1 MSRHLTL
8 NVWLQKIFRYS
19 DLVTIWFLVTSIL
32 HYNTTTTLFLEY
44 LCIQYHEEIYG
55 GLLNRKHACFY
66 PFNQNLEN
74 ILIHSYTQVLR
85 VGICVL
91 IIGGW
96 VSSAGVNCH
105 NNITIKTDI
114 QSFMT
119 CKI

>member
-1 MSRHLTL
+1 MGVFWTENMHAFILLTKT
-8 NVWLQKIFRYS
+8 WRIYS
-19 DLVTIWFLVTSIL
+19 
-32 HYNTTTTLFLEY
+32 Y
-44 LCIQYHEEIYG
+44 
-55 GLLNRKHACFY
+55 
-66 PFNQNLEN
+66 
-74 ILIHSYTQVLR
+74 SYTQVLR

-119 CKI
+119 CKILRDLPWKWLKNVKIYFFDS